1 MYPNRYFS
9 DLAKTLL
16 VLPMPVAGGLVPL
29 VLLSTRPMRKKP
41 ALLTLGACLTIFG
54 VAMNRLNVVLLGMEL
69 PGTMPGGSVGV
80 YYPSLIE
87 WAIAISLVAAAIF
100 FFTGGIKLL
109 PILPGAGSH
118 GRAGAAS
125 RDVSRSR
132 S

>member
-1 MYPNRYFS
+1 
-9 DLAKTLL
+9 
-16 VLPMPVAGGLVPL
+16 
-29 VLLSTRPMRKKP
+29 MRKKP

-100 FFTGGIKLL
+100 FFAGGIKLL
-109 PILPGAGSH
+109 PILPATDSR

-125 RDVSRSR
+125 PDGSSSRS
-132 S
+132 